1 MEIRRN
7 SPVLEKHLSKE
18 TALLLHSVQQ
28 SWLALDS
35 TTSIGRNTTSI
46 ALEPNVQ
53 SHADTNCDSDGCSLL
68 VCHLFAHAACDR
80 QTIHVFAAPV
90 TSTYPLCEA
99 LCRRTHVRRGSS
111 RARRRIILFAAQ
123 VRGQWAEDPHLKF
136 LAAVHQLFACRQLSS
151 RWASLQH
158 NSSPEVLARRSAHC
172 TCRRLVVVDGFHE
185 DPAVEPAGFEVQ
197 CCDIC
202 GLL

>member
-1 MEIRRN
+1 MSPCSLTRGAAHNGAYLCRELPPRTLLLVESQFPCRMEIRRN

-123 VRGQWAEDPHLKF
+123 VRGQ
-136 LAAVHQLFACRQLSS
+136 
-151 RWASLQH
+151 
-158 NSSPEVLARRSAHC
+158 
-172 TCRRLVVVDGFHE
+172 
-185 DPAVEPAGFEVQ
+185 
-197 CCDIC
+197 
-202 GLL
+202 